1 MPRSRTA
8 RRWLTVREAAEYSG
22 FATRTI
28 RKRIAEGVL
37 PAYLPR
43 GSRLLRI
50 DGDDLDAMITAD
62 GRIPAAHL
70 GNGQPVSRPLTRPR
84 PRKGGGNAA

>member
-1 MPRSRTA
+1 MPRSRTTGP

-43 GSRLLRI
+43 GSRVLRI
-50 DGDDLDAMITAD
+50 DGDDLDAMIIAG
-62 GRIPAAHL
+62 GRIPSAHL
-70 GNGQPVSRPLTRPR
+70 ARANGD
-84 PRKGGGNAA
+84 GDG